1 MQHLWFGFL
10 PIQTDQIVDKPL
22 LKKSEQNVNVRK
34 IRGTN
39 YEREGMGHPG
49 PPYNIYTQ
57 PRIFYKNKQG
67 TCKNAYKLLLS
78 LYSVLISIPYHM
90 YILPRRR
97 STSYYTPEI
106 ASCQVKN
113 ARNVIFFKSTIP
125 PPFHY

>member
-1 MQHLWFGFL
+1 MRVMRDTLRAGCTGMQRGAMFRPIKSAKSRREESVILWE
-10 PIQTDQIVDKPL
+10 KN
-22 LKKSEQNVNVRK
+22 KNMAR
-34 IRGTN
+34 
-39 YEREGMGHPG
+39 MGHPTLSI
-49 PPYNIYTQ
+49 PIYTQ

-113 ARNVIFFKSTIP
+113 ARNVIFF
-125 PPFHY
+125 